1 MKKTEKFLWGAVG
14 VFGLAGAGF
23 LWLIKTLNKHTV
35 RCRINFA
42 GQRPGVGIFK
52 SSNGAAILYCST
64 KFDPHFPEKAAAVC
78 WLAVCVLLS
87 IIAAVHHIALK
98 QSV

>member
-1 MKKTEKFLWGAVG
+1 MKKTEKFLWGVAG

-23 LWLIKTLNKHTV
+23 LWMIETLKKHTV

-42 GQRPGVGIFK
+42 GQRPGVGIVK
-52 SSNGAAILYCST
+52 SPNGATVLYCST